1 MECKNIF
8 RGGATVAQLAVARP
22 PLSWCYIINAMK
34 EKRTYADRREYLI
47 RAVSNRRRKLKA
59 MAIEYKGGE
68 CQICGYSK
76 HQVALDFHHIDPSEK
91 DFAMGHKGYTRSWE
105 KIKEE
110 LDKCILLCATCHRE
124 VEAGVT
130 QLPEGIQDCKRG
142 ELLEA
147 LTFNVGNQQP
157 SPERN

>member
-1 MECKNIF
+1 
-8 RGGATVAQLAVARP
+8 
-22 PLSWCYIINAMK
+22 
-34 EKRTYADRREYLI
+34 
-47 RAVSNRRRKLKA
+47 
-59 MAIEYKGGE
+59 MAIEYKGGR

-76 HQVALDFHHIDPSEK
+76 YQGALDLHHIDPSDK
-91 DFAMGHKGYTRSWE
+91 DFALGQKGYTRSWE
-105 KIKEE
+105 KIQAE

-147 LTFNVGNQQP
+147 V
-157 SPERN
+157 